1 MQSDFLLSLFSFL
14 LFCQAEAEQ
23 KVAIMGERVK
33 IAEEQ
38 AHSLTKKKLETEEE
52 IRRVRASAV
61 RVCVYLHIAHGCV
74 FGCKVL
80 KYSFCS
86 RCTLAEKVLA

>member
-1 MQSDFLLSLFSFL
+1 MYAHAELVPLLCLLDLSSQHTEQFISSLL
-14 LFCQAEAEQ
+14 LFLPFFQVEAEQ

-61 RVCVYLHIAHGCV
+61 RVCTCTSCVYVCV
-74 FGCKVL
+74 WI
-80 KYSFCS
+80 
-86 RCTLAEKVLA
+86 